1 MFERFKK
8 MFSEEDTK
16 KRNEN
21 LIAFLIILVIT
32 LVIINKI
39 LSEDESESENV
50 AENNAELVTQSSTEI
65 EEIGGYYESLITEL
79 EEILSKI
86 SGVGKVE
93 VMITYSESSS
103 ISPLYNESTSSSVS
117 TSSDGT
123 TTETTSESKEIF
135 TDSSDEAVIEK
146 YIMPTIEGAII
157 IAEGADDLTVKA
169 NIVSAVEA
177 ATGLL
182 SHKIQVFKMQDE

>member
-1 MFERFKK
+1 MLERFKK

-39 LSEDESESENV
+39 LSGDESESENV
-50 AENNAELVTQSSTEI
+50 AENNAELVTQSFSEV
-65 EEIGGYYESLITEL
+65 EEISGYYESLKTEL